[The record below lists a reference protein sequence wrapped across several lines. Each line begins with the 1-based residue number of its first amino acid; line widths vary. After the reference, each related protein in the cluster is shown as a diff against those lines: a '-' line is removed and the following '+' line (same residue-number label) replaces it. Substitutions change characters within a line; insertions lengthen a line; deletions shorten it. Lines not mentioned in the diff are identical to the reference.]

1 MYTRAKHCQS
11 PVATKSLGFALTNG
25 QLRYRKIAKYWP
37 LKAHF
42 IMAWVTKNLA
52 WLVIKIWSTF

>member
-52 WLVIKIWSTF
+52 